1 MLRAKRLLFFVSV
14 VGFELSLLSHWSMF
28 SNATS
33 VVPQVSRR
41 YMADSY
47 DPIEPTRLGDYKRRL
62 RFVRRS
68 SEIPESPQDSREPV
82 FSSGKFSEKRED
94 LSDNQGYFSRT
105 FKDKGGII
113 FLADEILGNK
123 GSTTTTTTT
132 TTKLLLLL
140 LLLLIL
146 LLL

>member
-82 FSSGKFSEKRED
+82 FSSGPRLLGLKSTSNGYQDTALGQTDKLVGDFKSE
-94 LSDNQGYFSRT
+94 LNHASSCT
-105 FKDKGGII
+105 V
-113 FLADEILGNK
+113 
-123 GSTTTTTTT
+123 
-132 TTKLLLLL
+132 
-140 LLLLIL
+140 
-146 LLL
+146 